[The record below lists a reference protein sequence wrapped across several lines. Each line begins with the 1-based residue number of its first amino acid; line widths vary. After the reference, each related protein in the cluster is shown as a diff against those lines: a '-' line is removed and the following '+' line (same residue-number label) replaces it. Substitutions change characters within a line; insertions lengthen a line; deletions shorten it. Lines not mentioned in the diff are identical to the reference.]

1 MPAVRIASFRLPAA
15 LVLSRCGAALV
26 ATIQPRGEP
35 SSVSYERLDD
45 VGRVPIV
52 AFIGERRL

>member
-26 ATIQPRGEP
+26 
-35 SSVSYERLDD
+35 
-45 VGRVPIV
+45 VGRVTIV